1 MRKTAIFLIVLLT
14 IGLISPS
21 LSLAASEKAEPHAI
35 NQQAED
41 MGEEQ
46 DEVSVEPSEEDL
58 LAHIREESVK
68 VYQDLNDLSVSE
80 EAGSAYMNKV
90 YYIENQ
96 AKIEDQLY
104 YLINSEIDDENAEVG
119 WVESENVITQSYH
132 TVDEQEETL
141 FISGSGEAYQKPWGG
156 EEDIVYD
163 LVSFENEGFEIDLTQ
178 KVGEDIWY
186 RGILDNET
194 VWIQS
199 NHLKTEEASNDSKD
213 NENTESEKQVGDDDD
228 ANEPEKSEEVTDEEQ
243 QNDKN
248 TEDEIEKE
256 HQDDGQLEEDEADA
270 NHTTS
275 EKASL
280 KRSIASKVQEGKTS
294 KLGHIRSTNV
304 DIYKNINDLSSSK
317 KAGDK
322 YTHAVYYIKKQAAL
336 NGQVYYLLST
346 EPSSTKGVVGWV
358 KSQDLSTHSHV
369 GVDKKSK
376 TFYIKGTGKAYDTA
390 WGGNKNLVYNL
401 SKYNNQVF
409 KVHLTEKVGNNTWYR
424 GTLNGKTVW
433 IHESYLGSVKE
444 SKTSKLGHIRSA
456 KVQIY
461 KTIGDASTV
470 ITAGDKY
477 THAVYYIKKQAKV
490 NSQVYYLISKS
501 PSSTKSVVGWVKSQD
516 LSIHSHVGVDKKSKT
531 FYIKGTGNAYDTAWG
546 GKKNLVYKLSQ
557 YKGQAFK
564 VHLTEKVGNNT
575 WYRGTLNGKTVW
587 MHSSY
592 VTSKI
597 ESKTSKLGH
606 IRSANVKIYN
616 NIGDASTAITAG
628 DKYTHAVYYIKKQA
642 KVNNQVY
649 YLISK
654 SPSSTK
660 GVVGWVK
667 SQDLSTHPHVG
678 VDKKAKTFYVK
689 GTGKAYDT
697 AWGGNKNLVYDL
709 PQYKGQVFKVHL
721 TEKVGNNTWYR
732 GVLNGQT
739 VWIHTAYLVPPKQV
753 DETHTNYNLT
763 LDRMVDI
770 QMAVTPQTDKRYQL
784 WIREDA
790 FKKGS
795 ISNGKG
801 TIQGNNWNL
810 RRGPG
815 TGYSAGGKVNNGTVL
830 SLKSSKKGSDGYT
843 WYYVRDTSG
852 WVIPDREDVEYYLNP
867 SKFLNDLKGSLQFL
881 KLSQTAGIDVAEV
894 NDKILKGKGIL
905 AGKAQSFIDGA
916 ETYGVNE
923 IYLIS
928 HALLETGNG
937 TSKLATGVKYKG
949 KTVYNMYG
957 IGARDNCPLECGSKY
972 AYEAGWFTPEAA
984 IKGGAAFV
992 GNNYLGVGQDT
1003 LYKMRWN
1010 PAFAAKNGYASHQ
1023 YATDIGWASKQ
1034 TTRMYELYNL
1044 LDGYNLSLDI
1054 PKYK

>member
-163 LVSFENEGFEIDLTQ
+163 LVSFENEEFEIDLTQ

-228 ANEPEKSEEVTDEEQ
+228 ANEPEKSEEVKDDEQ

-401 SKYNNQVF
+401 SKHKNQVF

-433 IHESYLGSVKE
+433 IHESYLGSAKE

-461 KTIGDASTV
+461 KTIGDAST
-470 ITAGDKY
+470 
-477 THAVYYIKKQAKV
+477 
-490 NSQVYYLISKS
+490 
-501 PSSTKSVVGWVKSQD
+501 
-516 LSIHSHVGVDKKSKT
+516 
-531 FYIKGTGNAYDTAWG
+531 
-546 GKKNLVYKLSQ
+546 
-557 YKGQAFK
+557 
-564 VHLTEKVGNNT
+564 
-575 WYRGTLNGKTVW
+575 
-587 MHSSY
+587 
-592 VTSKI
+592 
-597 ESKTSKLGH
+597 
-606 IRSANVKIYN
+606 
-616 NIGDASTAITAG
+616 AITAG

-642 KVNNQVY
+642 ALNGQVY
-649 YLISK
+649 YLLSTE
-654 SPSSTK
+654 PSSTK

-678 VDKKAKTFYVK
+678 VDKKTKTFYVKGTGKAYDTAWGGSKNLVYNLSQHKNQIFKVHLTEKVGNNTWYRGTLNGKTVWIHESYLGSAKESKTSKLGHIRSAKVQIYKTIGDVSTAITAGDKYTHAVYYIKKQATVGGQVYYLISTAPSSTKGVIGWVKSQDLSTHPHVGVDKRAKTFYVK

-697 AWGGNKNLVYDL
+697 AWGGNKNLVYNL
-709 PQYKGQVFKVHL
+709 PQYKGKTFKVHL

-739 VWIHTAYLVPPKQV
+739 VWIHTAYLVPPKEV
-753 DETHTNYNLT
+753 NETSTKYNLT

-795 ISNGKG
+795 IGNGKG
-801 TIQGNNWNL
+801 TVQGNNWNL

-852 WVIPDREDVEYYLNP
+852 WVIPDRKDVEYYLNP

-1044 LDGYNLSLDI
+1044 LDGYSLSLDI